1 MTEQQE
7 LYDLKFLKGF
17 IRRRRTVFLVVAFVT
32 LTAAVLYAAFAPKIY
47 VSKATCLVEG
57 QMSDQIAKGISTG
70 QIEERLQSITQQIL
84 GHDKLLEIIR
94 EYNLYRELKGPAD
107 EQIAVRDM
115 REDISVR
122 TIKAEDLDQRPSL
135 ARYNTVAFTVS
146 YEGKDPVTVQKVASK
161 LASLFIQKDVQT
173 KEQIASQTVSILEQK
188 VAELRERTG
197 VLERKLND
205 YKVAHAGELPEA
217 IPFNYEQMN
226 RINTQL
232 DDLNQKIRNLEER
245 KRNPDAAFANQAA
258 PAPGASLSADPWTRL
273 SQLRVQLANLQT
285 RYSDKHPDV
294 IKTKSEIRQIEARL
308 GISSEQNEKQKR
320 LEELK
325 SQQAELKATL
335 GPGHPEVVQLQE
347 EIAAL
352 TRDLQKAKS
361 GGTAADPTERE
372 LKRLTQERAE
382 LQKRLGEYQRKSQM
396 APLVQKEYSRI
407 ASEHDGALKQY
418 NETMSKLS
426 EVRLARG
433 IDQTQLGERF
443 TIIDEPQVP
452 QKHDKPKRSRIL
464 LAGLLLSF
472 IFGVFSSIVV
482 ERFDHSI
489 KTVEELQKLTKK
501 PVLIVFPVIKTKDE
515 MAVENGRKK
524 MTAILDSLKN
534 SVLRLKAGSGNS

>member
-308 GISSEQNEKQKR
+308 GISSEQDEKRKR

-407 ASEHDGALKQY
+407 ASEHDAALKQY

-501 PVLIVFPVIKTKDE
+501 PVLIVFPVIKTKDD